1 MTPRTDIPA
10 ATPDV
15 DCGPHTGEFVMLASF
30 GAHRP
35 ATPDPLTER
44 TRRTWSAGDFTQIAA
59 AYTAGAEAFVQRLAL
74 VSGTTVLDVACGSG
88 NLALPAARLGA
99 RVTGIDIAPNLVEA
113 ARLAAKREGLPIDL
127 HEGDAEALP
136 YPDATFETT
145 ISMFGVMFAP
155 RPELAMA
162 ELFRVTRPG
171 GRIALANWTPGS
183 FIGEML
189 RAHVKRVPPP
199 AGVPSSLAW
208 GDRDQVAKRL
218 QPHAPRIKQVQL
230 VPRTIELAFPHTS
243 DGVVELF
250 RETYGPTVRTFDALE
265 PDGRADLTSE
275 LRALWQRFPRG
286 ADGVTR
292 AQSEYLE
299 VLVELA

>member
-1 MTPRTDIPA
+1 MSIQTHPQAPATDA
-10 ATPDV
+10 
-15 DCGPHTGEFVMLASF
+15 DCGPHTGEFVMLAAF
-30 GAHRP
+30 GTQRP
-35 ATPDPLTER
+35 PTPDPLTER
-44 TRRTWSAGDFTQIAA
+44 ARRTWSSGDFTRIAA
-59 AYTAGAEAFVQRLAL
+59 AYLAGAEAFVQRLAIAP
-74 VSGTTVLDVACGSG
+74 GTTVLDVACGSG
-88 NLALPAARLGA
+88 NLALPAARRGA

-113 ARLAAKREGLPIDL
+113 ARHASKREGLAIDL

-136 YPDATFETT
+136 YPDATFEIA

-155 RPELAMA
+155 RPAPTLA

-171 GRIALANWTPGS
+171 GRIALANWTPRS

-199 AGVPSSLAW
+199 AGLASPLAW
-208 GDRDQVAKRL
+208 GDRDEVTTRL
-218 QPHAPRIKQVQL
+218 QPYAERIKSVQL
-230 VPRTIELAFPHTS
+230 TPRMIELAFPHTS
-243 DGVVELF
+243 EGVVELF

-265 PDGRADLTSE
+265 PDDRAALTSE
-275 LRALWQRFPRG
+275 LRALWRRFPRG

-292 AQSEYLE
+292 AHSEYLE